1 MDGSLGV
8 GEAEGAE
15 VTLEELF
22 GVVGKRAIVTGGAS
36 GIGLGIATLLAQ
48 AGAEVVIAGRRADVG
63 AEAVAT
69 VRAACGHDAARF
81 VRTDVRSAD
90 SVRALF
96 AACDADGG
104 VDILVNAAGSANPR
118 PLAEH
123 SDDDI
128 DAMLD
133 VNLRGVIYCA
143 REAVPRLAAR
153 GGGAIVNIASY
164 LGYRGGPGWAPVYSA
179 AKGGVIALT
188 RSLAVQ
194 HGPQQVRVNAVCP
207 GFVATA
213 LVDDL
218 LAHTPN
224 PAAALRRM
232 AMEYPLRRTGT
243 PEDIARAVLFLASPA
258 ASWITGVV
266 LPVDGGVTAR

>member
-1 MDGSLGV
+1 MEGGAGAGEEEGAQVNLDSMFGV
-8 GEAEGAE
+8 G
-15 VTLEELF
+15 
-22 GVVGKRAIVTGGAS
+22 GKRAVVTGGAS

-48 AGAEVVIAGRRADVG
+48 AGADVVIAGRRADVG
-63 AEAVAT
+63 AEAVAA
-69 VRAACGHDAARF
+69 VRAACDRGSARF

-96 AACDADGG
+96 AEGDAGGG

-128 DAMLD
+128 DTMLD
-133 VNLRGVIYCA
+133 VNLRGVLYCA

-153 GGGAIVNIASY
+153 GGGSIVNIASY

-207 GFVATA
+207 GFVPTA

-218 LAHTPN
+218 LAQTTN

-243 PEDIARAVLFLASPA
+243 PEDVARAVLFLVSPA

-266 LPVDGGVTAR
+266 LPVDGGVTAK